1 MAFIA
6 PTGLTLAFISGLYRF
21 CNYQGLPFFPVYTW
35 VGFWTSAFMIL
46 LGVAGAGKYIRLCTH
61 FTDEVFNALLS
72 LNFIYEATSSL
83 RRNFK
88 LVADPT
94 NLTMPLAALGMAL
107 STFWANMKV
116 NGISKTKYFNQKIR
130 QYIKD
135 FGPVAVIVFMT
146 MLNLSPW
153 LRELGIPS
161 LGVSSTFQLAGG
173 RNFLVDFLSVP
184 LQVRILCSFP
194 ALLLTALF
202 FMDHNISIRL
212 VNRAD
217 NKLKKGEAYNLDMLA
232 LGIVTGGICAAL
244 AISLHVFS
252 GLVNGNFYRTSS
264 LFFFTLC
271 SM

>member
-1 MAFIA
+1 
-6 PTGLTLAFISGLYRF
+6 
-21 CNYQGLPFFPVYTW
+21 
-35 VGFWTSAFMIL
+35 
-46 LGVAGAGKYIRLCTH
+46 
-61 FTDEVFNALLS
+61 VFNALLS
-72 LNFIYEATSSL
+72 LNVIYEATSSL

-135 FGPVAVIVFMT
+135 FGPVAVIIFMT

-153 LRELGIPS
+153 LRGLGIPS
-161 LGVSSTFQLAGG
+161 LGVSSTFELAGG

-232 LGIVTGGICAAL
+232 LGIVTGGKRAVL
-244 AISLHVFS
+244 AISLHVFF
-252 GLVNGNFYRTSS
+252 GLGNGNFYRTSS

-271 SM
+271 PM